1 MTWGDWLWVGIGVP
15 VLAPLGGLL
24 LVWFIHQLA
33 SGSGGLPPK
42 IVARIQ
48 ALAPF
53 RDGQMGYVALG
64 WAVAAYYEMHAWQF
78 GKTACPWVE
87 NMDKG
92 LWAFGALSGI
102 IAAFGSVSPVEA
114 MPAGATAPARW
125 SKKWFQRYLAAISSI
140 IVAFILVVMMI
151 LIHRWTEGATCQ

>member
-1 MTWGDWLWVGIGVP
+1 VRLTGCFECSGRPPHEPRGSPSLALVASDLNLVTLRGRPRWKSVHAVLGVWLAVG
-15 VLAPLGGLL
+15 
-24 LVWFIHQLA
+24 
-33 SGSGGLPPK
+33 
-42 IVARIQ
+42 
-48 ALAPF
+48 ALAF
-53 RDGQMGYVALG
+53 VLTGLRILCLR
-64 WAVAAYYEMHAWQF
+64 AV
-78 GKTACPWVE
+78 
-87 NMDKG
+87 
-92 LWAFGALSGI
+92 GALSGI